1 MPINCCNRKAFN
13 SFFFLF
19 VMRGT
24 APPAESVIAQRERQ
38 ILESMRAVFS
48 SSSSDTSRKW
58 LLDLVV
64 EYMKLFPDQKAAI
77 VDALNDLSHGV
88 FVDPSAATLWREH
101 YLATLRLDQQ
111 KMNIQAINAARKKWR
126 EQVLENP
133 QILFSRLGPE
143 IPCTLPGT
151 KVRLEALG
159 EDAPVRFDI
168 NTAPAGILR
177 LIPGITDAEVGAW
190 LAWRS
195 ERPFASVDDFQYRG
209 SLRPAILAALQ
220 FEK

>member
-1 MPINCCNRKAFN
+1 
-13 SFFFLF
+13 
-19 VMRGT
+19 
-24 APPAESVIAQRERQ
+24 
-38 ILESMRAVFS
+38 
-48 SSSSDTSRKW
+48 
-58 LLDLVV
+58 
-64 EYMKLFPDQKAAI
+64 MKLFPDQKAAI
-77 VDALNDLSHGV
+77 VDGLNDLSHGV
-88 FVDPSAATLWREH
+88 FVDPSAARLWREH

-111 KMNIQAINAARKKWR
+111 KMNIQAMNAARKKWS

-143 IPCTLPGT
+143 IPCTLLGT
-151 KVRLEALG
+151 KVRLVALG

-190 LAWRS
+190 LAQRS
-195 ERPFASVDDFQYRG
+195 ERPFASVDDFRSRG
-209 SLRPAILAALQ
+209 SLRPAILAAMQ